1 MQTTNGTG
9 NRKIKA
15 IIFDMDNTLFDFVS
29 AKLKACKAVVEAIGK
44 TDEMELV
51 EYFLNNP
58 LDIEN
63 LECIEQYL
71 KDNGAYT
78 EKLFET
84 CCKDYLTIKLDNLR
98 IYPGVEETLKALK
111 AQSFVL
117 VIVTDAFYENTVAR
131 LKHTDLF
138 KYFDLLITA
147 DMTGTKKPAPD
158 TLILALKKLELNE
171 YEVIYVGDSV
181 RRDIEPGN
189 ELGIIT
195 VHAEYGTSRFHE
207 LDNSD
212 ADYVVKNISEVL
224 DIVAK
229 LNSS

>member
-9 NRKIKA
+9 NRKIRA

-51 EYFLNNP
+51 DYFLNNP

-71 KDNGAYT
+71 KDNDSYT
-78 EKLFET
+78 EELFED
-84 CCKDYLTIKLDNLR
+84 CCRNYSRIKLNNLMV
-98 IYPGVEETLKALK
+98 YVGVLETLQELKALGFK
-111 AQSFVL
+111 LA
-117 VIVTDAFYENTVAR
+117 IVTDAFFDNTVAR
-131 LKHTDLF
+131 LKKTELF
-138 KYFDLLITA
+138 EYFDLIVTA

-158 TLILALKKLELNE
+158 TLILALQRLDLTEDD
-171 YEVIYVGDSV
+171 VIYVGDSV
-181 RRDIEPGN
+181 RRDITPGN
-189 ELGIIT
+189 DLGIIT

-207 LDNSD
+207 LDNSN
-212 ADYVVKNISEVL
+212 ADYVIKNISEIL
-224 DIVAK
+224 DIVDE
-229 LNSS
+229 LN